1 MIILIYLIDIIM
13 ILYSIWL
20 IIMTIR
26 LFKEKN
32 YKINDGSNSKELIIV
47 IPCYKEQNIII
58 DTIKHFKKYF
68 KNVKIVIVT
77 TEKEGKIESN
87 STYNIVQKYINDTN
101 DKKIYLVNYPYKKGY
116 MADQLNYFLKN
127 IRKLIKF
134 EKNYSDENLFIALY
148 NADSRP
154 GENTY
159 NEIMYRLDN
168 NNGVFQQYSYGFLN
182 YDNINFLLKGFAIY
196 QSNFEFKTG
205 LLNGKLNNNI
215 LYKHVVG
222 HGLIL
227 SIDTLKKVDYFNTD
241 FWCED
246 IYMTMQLKTLGIK
259 INSLNSL
266 EIMETPDKLSKLIKQ
281 NSVWFKTTNQY
292 IKIYKYLKNKYGF
305 SMRLFNAC
313 FNEFRC
319 AINWLFFSMI
329 ILLILIYPILCN
341 KLFLFAFSLTCYAIY
356 ILVNLIITIKIINKL
371 DNKQY
376 KISLKNYMSLFIATI
391 ISNIGPLYSL
401 IINKKEKYK
410 TER

>member
-1 MIILIYLIDIIM
+1 MYLVFYYI
-13 ILYSIWL
+13 
-20 IIMTIR
+20 
-26 LFKEKN
+26 
-32 YKINDGSNSKELIIV
+32 
-47 IPCYKEQNIII
+47 
-58 DTIKHFKKYF
+58 
-68 KNVKIVIVT
+68 
-77 TEKEGKIESN
+77 
-87 STYNIVQKYINDTN
+87 YIN
-101 DKKIYLVNYPYKKGY
+101 Y
-116 MADQLNYFLKN
+116 
-127 IRKLIKF
+127 
-134 EKNYSDENLFIALY
+134 
-148 NADSRP
+148 
-154 GENTY
+154 
-159 NEIMYRLDN
+159 
-168 NNGVFQQYSYGFLN
+168 
-182 YDNINFLLKGFAIY
+182 LLKGFAIY
-196 QSNFEFKTG
+196 QSNFELKTG

-227 SIDTLKKVDYFNTD
+227 SIDTLKKVDYFNTN

-266 EIMETPDKLSKLIKQ
+266 EIMETPNKLSKLIKQ

-305 SMRLFNAC
+305 SMKLFNAC